1 MNVNELIK
9 SFMKQAKWG
18 QNADDGRPFRGV
30 KWLTVKQKNFLWV
43 LCRKQDPKG
52 IDFFDSFTWEV
63 DGYKVELG
71 KTAPNGCVSMCF
83 TNLIGK

>member
-1 MNVNELIK
+1 MKAQDLIK

-43 LCRKQDPKG
+43 LCKKQDIKG

-71 KTAPNGCVSMCF
+71 KIAPNGCVSMSF
-83 TNLIGK
+83 TNLIGE